1 MLSRCQGLEHPDV
14 TRIGHGLKEAGEHR
28 GYQLVRRG
36 TGSVLAGNLCS
47 TRAGVRGHRGSS
59 DRASAPRPAGV
70 WSPA

>member
-1 MLSRCQGLEHPDV
+1 MLSRYQGLEHPDV
-14 TRIGHGLKEAGEHR
+14 TRIGHGLKEAGEH
-28 GYQLVRRG
+28 QLVSPG